1 MEKKDSQSKQQEL
14 LKKIKIVPYVRYNKK
29 TEEWTMKAKLIENS
43 KEIII
48 TMERKQ
54 LDSIAKIVAYLYHD
68 EREKYIQTTSET
80 RKGHIYKDLEDINQ
94 WLTIEY
100 KKLKELNEKKR

>member
-1 MEKKDSQSKQQEL
+1 M
-14 LKKIKIVPYVRYNKK
+14 V
-29 TEEWTMKAKLIENS
+29 
-43 KEIII
+43 
-48 TMERKQ
+48 
-54 LDSIAKIVAYLYHD
+54 D

>member
-29 TEEWTMKAKLIENS
+29 TEDWTMKAKLIENS
-43 KEIII
+43 NEIII

-94 WLTIEY
+94 WITIEY